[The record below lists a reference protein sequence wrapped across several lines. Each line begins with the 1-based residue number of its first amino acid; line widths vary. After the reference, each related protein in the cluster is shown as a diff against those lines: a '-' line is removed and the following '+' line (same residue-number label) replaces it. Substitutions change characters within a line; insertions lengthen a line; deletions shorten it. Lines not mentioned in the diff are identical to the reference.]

1 MIKRIILDEIKRI
14 FRDKMYI
21 FFLVYPLLMILLS
34 LWLLPYLNDNAG
46 ALAANIV
53 SLVFI
58 LLTPFV
64 FGALSAFS
72 LLDDRDDQV
81 FASLKITPLRLSTY
95 ITIKLAISYLFA
107 LVATLATLFINN
119 YVEIS
124 ILDKFLIAILAA
136 ITAPLVTLLINAFS
150 RNKVEGF
157 VIMKATGILIL
168 APIASI
174 FITDWTELFLGVIP
188 LFWPARI
195 VTLSFMNGTALLS
208 STWYFV
214 IGVLINSLFTFAL
227 YLLFKKRT
235 KN

>member
-107 LVATLATLFINN
+107 LVATLATLFLNN

>member
-119 YVEIS
+119 YVQIS